1 MELVAEFLEAP
12 LGLTILVLAS
22 AWSLVWK
29 AVALYK
35 AGTLRHKG
43 WFAALFFINTLGI
56 LEFLYVAYF
65 SKTERR
71 MAKRSNYRR
80 GRRQA

>member
-1 MELVAEFLEAP
+1 MSTVFEFLQGP
-12 LGLTILVLAS
+12 LGLMIIVTAS
-22 AWSLVWK
+22 LWSLIWK

-43 WFAALFFINTLGI
+43 WFTALFFINTLGI
-56 LEFLYVAYF
+56 LEILYVAYF
-65 SKTERR
+65 SKTDRR

-80 GRRQA
+80 GRR

>member
-1 MELVAEFLEAP
+1 MEFEFLPEFPEGPIA
-12 LGLTILVLAS
+12 LAILLAVS
-22 AWSLVWK
+22 VWSLLWK

-43 WFAALFFINTLGI
+43 WFTALFFINTLGI
-56 LEFLYVAYF
+56 LEILYVAHF

-71 MAKRSNYRR
+71 LARR
-80 GRRQA
+80 PS

>member
-1 MELVAEFLEAP
+1 MEFEFLPEFPEGPIA
-12 LGLTILVLAS
+12 LAILLAVS
-22 AWSLVWK
+22 VWSLVWK

-43 WFAALFFINTLGI
+43 WFTALFFINTLGI
-56 LEFLYVAYF
+56 LEILYVAHF

-71 MAKRSNYRR
+71 LARR
-80 GRRQA
+80 PG

>member
-1 MELVAEFLEAP
+1 MEFLPESLEGP
-12 LGLTILVLAS
+12 LGAVIIVVAS
-22 AWSLVWK
+22 VWSLVWK

-35 AGTLRHKG
+35 AGKLRHKG

-56 LEFLYVAYF
+56 LEILYVAHF

-71 MAKRSNYRR
+71 MARR
-80 GRRQA
+80 TSY

>member
-1 MELVAEFLEAP
+1 MEFVPEFLEGP
-12 LGLTILVLAS
+12 LGVVIIVVAS
-22 AWSLVWK
+22 VWSLVWK

-35 AGTLRHKG
+35 AGKLRHKG

-56 LEFLYVAYF
+56 LEILYVAYF

-71 MAKRSNYRR
+71 MARRTSYRR
-80 GRRQA
+80 SRR

>member
-1 MELVAEFLEAP
+1 MEFLPEFLEGP
-12 LGLTILVLAS
+12 LGVVFIVVAS
-22 AWSLVWK
+22 VWSLVWK

-35 AGTLRHKG
+35 AGKLRHKG

-56 LEFLYVAYF
+56 LEILYVAHF

-71 MAKRSNYRR
+71 MARRTSYRR
-80 GRRQA
+80 GRR

>member
-1 MELVAEFLEAP
+1 MEFVPEFLEGP
-12 LGLTILVLAS
+12 LGLVIIVAAS
-22 AWSLVWK
+22 VWSLIWK

-35 AGTLRHKG
+35 AGSLRHKG
-43 WFAALFFINTLGI
+43 WFTALFFINTLGI
-56 LEFLYVAYF
+56 LEILYVAYF

-80 GRRQA
+80 GRR